1 MLFLWLI
8 AIVLGIFALW
18 LAFWVVM
25 FFVGLVGIIHEDL
38 AYRRAEKHHPGI
50 YARYKRTLAIREAKR
65 KEKEAYEKWS
75 KERMWEIYK
84 DSCRRRDHEYAGAY
98 AAGLG
103 S

>member
-8 AIVLGIFALW
+8 AIALGIFALW
-18 LAFWVVM
+18 LAFWVIM
-25 FFVGLVGIIHEDL
+25 FVIGLFAISHEEI

-50 YARYKRTLAIREAKR
+50 YARHKRILAIREAKR

-75 KERMWEIYK
+75 KERMASI
-84 DSCRRRDHEYAGAY
+84 SRREREESAHRTASAF
-98 AAGLG
+98 AALAN